1 MKIPRTQVMALRNL
15 YTGAPITDEDR
26 AELCQLIEDLAQI
39 TPYVKRTQKE
49 TEIDRNRLKHFLET
63 GGFNSVRT

>member
-15 YTGAPITDEDR
+15 YNGNPLTDDDR
-26 AELCQLIEDLAQI
+26 ANLCTLIEDLAQV

-49 TEIDRNRLKHFLET
+49 TEIDRNRLKHFLDT
-63 GGFNSVRT
+63 NGFNSLRT

>member
-15 YTGAPITDEDR
+15 YTGEPITDDDR
-26 AELCQLIEDLAQI
+26 TNLCTLIEDLAQI

-49 TEIDRNRLKHFLET
+49 TEMDRNRLKHFLDT
-63 GGFNSVRT
+63 NGFNSVRT